1 MKHVLFDTNII
12 LDIALQRA
20 PFFATACQ
28 LFDKIEEG
36 EIKGFVTTSTV
47 TDIYYIARKSLGKR
61 ESIAFIHELVEI
73 VELLNVTKESIIDA
87 LNTEFEDFEDA
98 VQSCVA
104 GINFIDIIVTRNIS
118 DFIHS
123 AVEVCTPTQL
133 IEKFK

>member
-61 ESIAFIHELVEI
+61 KSIAFIRELVEI
-73 VELLNVTKESIIDA
+73 SVIAKNEAIRNPPPAPSKRVGLPFKMLITR
-87 LNTEFEDFEDA
+87 LTGLFA
-98 VQSCVA
+98 VQ
-104 GINFIDIIVTRNIS
+104 DLTRKLCK
-118 DFIHS
+118 
-123 AVEVCTPTQL
+123 AL
-133 IEKFK
+133 KG